1 MNQTQITIEIF
12 NDIFNEEQRIDLTNQ
27 PLIDVG
33 ENHQPN
39 FPENFPD
46 EIDNPII
53 SDGYGKQDLPKED
66 TKDEAIILGSYTPM
80 NSTGVIT
87 FYRNN
92 IKKYSGT
99 LLLSFSFILSILNT
113 FLISSS
119 TDKEHKVF
127 IINSKFDNTKL

>member
-12 NDIFNEEQRIDLTNQ
+12 NDIFNEEQRIELTNQ

-80 NSTGVIT
+80 NSPGVIT

-92 IKKYSGT
+92 IKKYSGS
-99 LLLSFSFILSILNT
+99 LIRKVVNSGISFGLDTALFTIYFVVS
-113 FLISSS
+113 
-119 TDKEHKVF
+119 
-127 IINSKFDNTKL
+127 